1 MQQVWGKDKAIPK
14 PSEKQLMVIV
24 VDDQRLVVNALE
36 RVLKVAGY
44 AVEGFT
50 NPENALNFIQEETD
64 IFALITDYRMPG
76 MMGDQ
81 FLQLVQEK
89 RPDLPCIVVTG
100 VATKEIIWKLS
111 EKAKIT
117 RILAK
122 PWNTNAL
129 LDVLEQLKES
139 AKPAPEKT
147 KASRGR

>member
-14 PSEKQLMVIV
+14 PSEKELMVVI

-36 RVLKVAGY
+36 RVLRVAGY

-50 NPENALNFIQEETD
+50 NPENALNFIQEEND
-64 IFALITDYRMPG
+64 IFALITDYQMPG
-76 MMGDQ
+76 MMGDK

-89 RPDLPCIVVTG
+89 HPDLPCIVVTG

-111 EKAKIT
+111 EKAKLV

-139 AKPAPEKT
+139 AKPAPGKAKT
-147 KASRGR
+147 SKGG